1 MSRNEKNMCKSKES
15 IIANTID
22 QKKKKVQ
29 VKEIGIFQD
38 KLEQMKSK

>member
-22 QKKKKVQ
+22 QKKKK
-29 VKEIGIFQD
+29 
-38 KLEQMKSK
+38 SKVRK

>member
-1 MSRNEKNMCKSKES
+1 MSRNEKSMCKSKKS

-22 QKKKKVQ
+22 PKKKKKVQ

-38 KLEQMKSK
+38 K

>member
-1 MSRNEKNMCKSKES
+1 MSRNEKEVCAKSKKS

-22 QKKKKVQ
+22 PKKKVQ

-38 KLEQMKSK
+38 E

>member
-22 QKKKKVQ
+22 QKKKVQ

>member
-1 MSRNEKNMCKSKES
+1 MSRNEKSMCKSKKS

-22 QKKKKVQ
+22 PKKKKVQ

-38 KLEQMKSK
+38 E